1 MVLQAHMVHDE
12 HDEKFNALDKQV
24 RNSSKCLSRDKQ

>member
-12 HDEKFNALDKQV
+12 HDEKFNALDKHVQ
-24 RNSSKCLSRDKQ
+24 NSSTCLSRDKE